1 MLSLL
6 GMRHTEGSLDSFPPS
21 MRECQ
26 AVFDTPHKP
35 NTPSV
40 LTVGA
45 KALTKHCHRDET
57 ASWWGTVTVSFL
69 CSVFRMISLA
79 ARAMARPKKGAE
91 VSSSGSLLWMMMI
104 NFEED

>member
-6 GMRHTEGSLDSFPPS
+6 GMRHTEGSLNSFPPS

-57 ASWWGTVTVSFL
+57 ASWWGAVTVSHL
-69 CSVFRMISLA
+69 CSVFQNYVVCRSLHGDT
-79 ARAMARPKKGAE
+79 RRELKSLPL
-91 VSSSGSLLWMMMI
+91 SSCCG
-104 NFEED
+104 